1 MEYLMEDGRL
11 WDCTKCNRTF
21 YRSGDRTVASDHDCT
36 RLPPLCSICHENEA
50 LWLDTVR
57 GELLSDGS
65 VSDGA
70 GEYLSVCL
78 DCYDE
83 GKS

>member
-1 MEYLMEDGRL
+1 MTNAMVKR
-11 WDCTKCNRTF
+11 C
-21 YRSGDRTVASDHDCT
+21 A
-36 RLPPLCSICHENEA
+36 ICHENEA

-57 GELLSDGS
+57 GELLADGS